1 MASIVR
7 FRNGWRAY
15 LYIDGKRLT
24 KTFRLKADAKAW
36 SERVDVKGSGMTFQ
50 IAAER
55 FLKWKLPK
63 LTSIPNQRTYDQS
76 IREHVLPVI
85 GGHKLTELTRQ
96 TLVSLVRGIAEKGLV
111 ETAHRVGQRVCAIL
125 DHAVDHGDIE
135 THSAR
140 GLSRVLPSKE
150 KRRMPAVPSTDLPA
164 LLQAIQTYN
173 EPVTRIGLQLLAH
186 TFLRTTELI
195 GSRWDELKDDVLVV
209 AGERMKRRLP
219 HVVPI
224 SPVVKGL
231 LLELEPMTGDS
242 PFLLASPANP
252 LVPIS
257 NNTLLFA
264 LYRLGY
270 RGRMTGHG
278 FRAVA
283 STLLNESGLWS
294 RDAIERQ
301 LAHRETDQVREAYMR
316 AEFLAERR
324 KLMAWYSD
332 HLLALAATKAS

>member
-1 MASIVR
+1 MGERDSKL
-7 FRNGWRAY
+7 FRTRGEAQ
-15 LYIDGKRLT
+15 
-24 KTFRLKADAKAW
+24 AW
-36 SERVDVKGSGMTFQ
+36 AQRRESELVGGAGVLFEV
-50 IAAER
+50 AAER

-63 LTSIPNQRTYDQS
+63 LTSVTNQHTYEQS
-76 IREHVLPVI
+76 ITDHVLPVI
-85 GGHKLTELTRQ
+85 GKERISDLTRQ
-96 TLVSLVRGIAEKGLV
+96 KLVSLVRGIAEKGLV

-135 THSAR
+135 AHSAR

-150 KRRMPAVPSTDLPA
+150 KRRMPAVSPADLPA

-173 EPVTRIGLQLLAH
+173 EPVTRIGLHLLAH

-195 GSRWDELKDDVLVV
+195 GSRWDEIKDDVLVV

-224 SPVVKGL
+224 SPVVRSL
-231 LLELEPMTGDS
+231 LKELEPMTGDS
-242 PFLLASPANP
+242 PFLLASPVNP

-283 STLLNESGLWS
+283 STVLNESGLWS

-316 AEFLAERR
+316 AEFLPERR
-324 KLMAWYSD
+324 KMLAWYSN
-332 HLLALAATKAS
+332 HLLSLAATKVA